1 MALTTSS
8 RYTTKIDEKS
18 QQVVSVL
25 QQSKSVS
32 YSNYVT
38 RDGES
43 FESIATNIYRDPRQ
57 YWRVAEINPQIKF
70 PDVIEAGTLIRI
82 PS

>member
-1 MALTTSS
+1 MALNTTS

-18 QQVVSVL
+18 QQVISVL

-43 FESIATNIYRDPRQ
+43 FESIATRIYRDPRQ

>member
-25 QQSKSVS
+25 QQSKSVT

-43 FESIATNIYRDPRQ
+43 FESIATRIYRDPRQ

>member
-1 MALTTSS
+1 MAINTAS

-18 QQVVSVL
+18 QQVIAVT
-25 QQSKSVS
+25 QKSKTVS

-38 RDGES
+38 RAGES
-43 FESIATNIYRDPRQ
+43 FESIATRLYRDPRQ
-57 YWRVAEINPQIKF
+57 YWRIAEVNPQVKF
-70 PDVIEAGTLIRI
+70 PDVIETGTLIRI